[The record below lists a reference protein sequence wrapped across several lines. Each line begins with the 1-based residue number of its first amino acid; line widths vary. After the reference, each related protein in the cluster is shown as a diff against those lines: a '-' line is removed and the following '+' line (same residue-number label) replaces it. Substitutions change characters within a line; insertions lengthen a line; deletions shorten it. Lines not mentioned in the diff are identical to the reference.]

1 MGVGCSPTGGTEP
14 VLVEVVPPPVPT
26 TPLAVAPRAV
36 GRAVWRRVS
45 GWTTPLLYLVP
56 ALAGLV
62 IWVYKPLAQTVQYSF
77 TQWDLL
83 PTNPQ
88 RFVGWSNYH
97 RVLALPQLWAAL
109 RTTGIFVGGMLVLSV
124 LVPVVLAVLT
134 QQVGARARGVYRAIV
149 FVPVLVSPVVA
160 ATMWS
165 YVLAPNGGLADQVLG
180 WFGVH
185 PVNWLAD
192 PGSARFSVV
201 MISGW
206 KLLGFSVLIVS
217 AGLAAISGDYYEAA
231 EIDGASRWQA
241 FRSVTLPLLSP
252 TILFLVITSVLLSS
266 QIIFPLLNSLTQ
278 GGPAGATTD
287 VYFLLYEYGFSSFD
301 VGLASAAAVL
311 FFLLFGLIAL
321 VGVRLLDRFSFYD
334 N

>member
-1 MGVGCSPTGGTEP
+1 M
-14 VLVEVVPPPVPT
+14 LVEVAPPPT
-26 TPLAVAPRAV
+26 STSLLAASPEAA
-36 GRAVWRRVS
+36 GRAVWRKVVDRA
-45 GWTTPLLYLVP
+45 TPLLYLVP

-62 IWVYKPLAQTVQYSF
+62 IWIYKPLVQTVQYSF
-77 TQWDLL
+77 FQWDLL
-83 PTNPQ
+83 PTNPEK
-88 RFVGWSNYH
+88 FVGWSNYS
-97 RVLALPQLWAAL
+97 RVLSMPQLWAAL

-134 QQVGARARGVYRAIV
+134 QQVGPRSRGIYRAII

-160 ATMWS
+160 ATVWS
-165 YVLAPNGGLADQVLG
+165 FVLAPNGGFLDTVLS

-185 PVNWLAD
+185 SINWLAE
-192 PGSARFSVV
+192 PGTARLSIV

-206 KLLGFSVLIVS
+206 KMLGFSVLIVS

-252 TILFLVITSVLLSS
+252 TILFMVITSVLLSS

-287 VYFLLYEYGFSSFD
+287 IYYLLYQYGFSSFD

-311 FFLLFGLIAL
+311 FFLLFGAVAL
-321 VGVRLLDRFSFYD
+321 LCVKLLDRFSFYD